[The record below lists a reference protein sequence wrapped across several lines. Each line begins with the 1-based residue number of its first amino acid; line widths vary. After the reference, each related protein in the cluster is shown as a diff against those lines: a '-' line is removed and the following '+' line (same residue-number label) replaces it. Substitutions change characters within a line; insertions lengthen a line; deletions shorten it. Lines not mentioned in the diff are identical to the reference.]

1 MVHSSSVTECHP
13 YFRRI
18 CYCCSYNASVMSD
31 SVQPHRQ
38 EPPGS
43 PIPGIVQA
51 RTLEWV
57 AISFP
62 NSVKWKVKM
71 KSFSRI
77 RLLATPWI
85 TAYQAPPSL
94 GFSRQEDWSA
104 SPLPSPQKE
113 QSPSNYW
120 HIFDREMD
128 VYLPLG
134 NFRAQSPRPRVED
147 DSVFSGWGLCCPGF
161 LPPVG
166 APAPTS
172 PLSPPD
178 QPQF

>member
-1 MVHSSSVTECHP
+1 
-13 YFRRI
+13 
-18 CYCCSYNASVMSD
+18 MSD

-62 NSVKWKVKM
+62 NSVKWKVKV
-71 KSFSRI
+71 KLLTRI
-77 RLLATPWI
+77 RLLATPW
-85 TAYQAPPSL
+85 TTTYQAPPSL
-94 GFSRQEDWSA
+94 GFPGKRTEVGHHCLLLRRNNLHQTNDTSLTEKWMFTCHLVISG
-104 SPLPSPQKE
+104 PSHQD
-113 QSPSNYW
+113 Q
-120 HIFDREMD
+120 
-128 VYLPLG
+128 
-134 NFRAQSPRPRVED
+134 D
-147 DSVFSGWGLCCPGF
+147 DSVFSSGWGLCCLGF

-178 QPQF
+178 LPQC